1 MVRVAEVAEGGAEI
15 DDVPVVT
22 VMEEP
27 IICMGICADTDP
39 DVPITVAVRLALFE
53 PQEKVTVAGVV
64 LLVTTLGALRTPAS
78 VANVTVTSDN
88 AAFEAFNAVMV
99 IVEVVE
105 PSDFTVVDKDERPI
119 EATVVVSGVGAASS
133 LLPPQALRQQNR
145 AKQIISNNGCEN
157 FALMGFIILLSFMMR
172 NR

>member
-1 MVRVAEVAEGGAEI
+1 
-15 DDVPVVT
+15 
-22 VMEEP
+22 
-27 IICMGICADTDP
+27 
-39 DVPITVAVRLALFE
+39 
-53 PQEKVTVAGVV
+53 
-64 LLVTTLGALRTPAS
+64 

-157 FALMGFIILLSFMMR
+157 FALMDFIILLSFMMR